1 MKDGKQKIEIVIEP
15 VKETTVHDKLTWAYE
30 QINKA
35 IEATDGGRIGSGPL
49 WANMQDCRRSIR
61 EAMQM
66 LREGRKPI

>member
-1 MKDGKQKIEIVIEP
+1 MTTEITIAPASEI
-15 VKETTVHDKLTWAYE
+15 TVHDRLTWAYE

-35 IEATDGGRIGSGPL
+35 ISATEGGMECSGPM

-66 LREGRKPI
+66 LRDGRKPV

>member
-1 MKDGKQKIEIVIEP
+1 MITVPPMPEA
-15 VKETTVHDKLTWAYE
+15 TVHDKLAWAYE

-35 IEATDGGRIGSGPL
+35 ISATEGGRECSGPV

-66 LREGRKPI
+66 LREHRKPV